1 VLQAESIRSN
11 MIGPKMI
18 GLKPR
23 SNERIPNPRS
33 SSALLGAEAIAG
45 FPQVAR
51 TFAEQTELGY
61 CAEVGHMMEPSMIDL
76 SQVQA
81 ELNGARRARRAV
93 EACGNEI
100 EALVLDMQQHAW
112 QRLAFIDEAYD
123 PHLFK
128 RPN

>member
-1 VLQAESIRSN
+1 
-11 MIGPKMI
+11 
-18 GLKPR
+18 
-23 SNERIPNPRS
+23 
-33 SSALLGAEAIAG
+33 
-45 FPQVAR
+45 
-51 TFAEQTELGY
+51 
-61 CAEVGHMMEPSMIDL
+61 MIDL

-93 EACGNEI
+93 EASGNEI

-112 QRLAFIDEAYD
+112 QRLALIDESYD